1 MNIRKLAIYTTL
13 CLGFITGCDSSE
25 PADNASAPAKTK
37 VVTKTL
43 GAEDIY
49 SIRVFPARVSA
60 VKTAQI
66 RPQVGGI
73 IQKRLFRQGSE
84 ILQGQPLFQID
95 AAPFEADVEMAGAA
109 VAKAKAT
116 YQQMSKR
123 AYRFSQLQKNA
134 AISQQDLDDAKAN
147 SAQAAADLAEAIAS
161 LNRKKLDLNYATVKA
176 PISGRVDQEFVTEG
190 ALVSPGD
197 TQAMAV
203 IQQLDRV
210 YVDARVPTQELR
222 SIYPAVDNVP
232 GSQPGSEAMAAVL
245 DDNDKSYGV
254 PAHLLFSGISVNNET
269 GDVVL
274 RAEAENPQRILLPG
288 MFVKLQITRLIKKDG
303 LAVPEQ
309 ALNRVNEKT
318 SVWIVDQENKAKRV
332 EIQTGE
338 QTEKGVTVTAGLKAG
353 DKIVIEGQDK
363 LQDGAA
369 VSALPAGTQS

>member
-1 MNIRKLAIYTTL
+1 MNIRKLAISTTL
-13 CLGFITGCDSSE
+13 CLFFIVGCDSAELSE
-25 PADNASAPAKTK
+25 SLSRPANIN

-49 SIRVFPARVSA
+49 SVSDFPARINA

-84 ILQGQPLFQID
+84 IREGQALFQID
-95 AAPFEADVEMAGAA
+95 AAPFAADVEMANAA
-109 VAKAKAT
+109 LARAKAT
-116 YQQMSKR
+116 YQQMSSR

-134 AISQQDLDDAKAN
+134 AISQQDLDDAKAA
-147 SAQAAADLAEAIAS
+147 SAQAAADLAEATAS

-210 YVDARVPTQELR
+210 YVDARVPSQALR
-222 SIYPAVDNVP
+222 SLRLSNETQPVGQSDTTAV
-232 GSQPGSEAMAAVL
+232 VL
-245 DDNDKSYGV
+245 DDEGKPYDT
-254 PAHLLFSGISVNNET
+254 PAHLLFSGMSVNDET

-274 RAEAENPQRILLPG
+274 RAEVENPQRTLLPG
-288 MFVKLQITRLIKKDG
+288 MFVKLRITRLIQKAG
-303 LAVPEQ
+303 LAIPEQ
-309 ALNRVNEKT
+309 AISRAEGKT
-318 SVWIVDQENKAKRV
+318 TVWIVGQDNKAKRV

-338 QTEKGVTVTAGLKAG
+338 QTAKGITVTAGLKVG

-363 LQDGAA
+363 LRAGAEVTA
-369 VSALPAGTQS
+369 RSDNAHS

>member
-1 MNIRKLAIYTTL
+1 MNIRKLAISTML
-13 CLGFITGCDSSE
+13 CLFFIVGCDSAELSE
-25 PADNASAPAKTK
+25 SLSRPANIN

-43 GAEDIY
+43 GDEHIY
-49 SIRVFPARVSA
+49 SVRDFPARINA

-84 ILQGQPLFQID
+84 IREGQALFQID
-95 AAPFEADVEMAGAA
+95 AAPFAADVEMANAA
-109 VAKAKAT
+109 LARAKAT
-116 YQQMSKR
+116 YQQMSSR

-134 AISQQDLDDAKAN
+134 AISQQDLDDAKAA
-147 SAQAAADLAEAIAS
+147 SAQAAADLAEATAS

-210 YVDARVPTQELR
+210 YVDARVPSQALR
-222 SIYPAVDNVP
+222 SLRLSNEPQPAGQSDTTAV
-232 GSQPGSEAMAAVL
+232 VL
-245 DDNDKSYGV
+245 DDEGKPYDT
-254 PAHLLFSGISVNNET
+254 PAHLLFSGMSVNDET

-274 RAEAENPQRILLPG
+274 RAEVENPQRTLLPG
-288 MFVKLQITRLIKKDG
+288 MFVKLRITRLIQKAG
-303 LAVPEQ
+303 LAIPEQ
-309 ALNRVNEKT
+309 AINRAEGKT
-318 SVWIVDQENKAKRV
+318 TVWIVGQDNKAKRV

-338 QTEKGVTVTAGLKAG
+338 QTAKGITVTAGLKVG

-363 LQDGAA
+363 LRAGAEVTA
-369 VSALPAGTQS
+369 RSDNAHS

>member
-1 MNIRKLAIYTTL
+1 MNIRKLAIYTTF

-25 PADNASAPAKTK
+25 SNETDPVPVKTK
-37 VVTKTL
+37 VVTKIL
-43 GAEDIY
+43 NAEDIY
-49 SIRVFPARVSA
+49 STRVFPARVSA

-95 AAPFEADVEMAGAA
+95 AAPFEADVEMANAA

-123 AYRFSQLQKNA
+123 ASRFAQLQKSA
-134 AISQQDLDDAKAN
+134 AISQQDLEDAKAS
-147 SAQAAADLAEAIAS
+147 SAQAAADLAEATAS
-161 LNRKKLDLNYATVKA
+161 LNRKRLDLNYATVKA
-176 PISGRVDQEFVTEG
+176 PISGRIDQEFITEG

-210 YVDARVPTQELR
+210 YVDARVPAQELR
-222 SIYPAVDNVP
+222 TIYQTVETDPA
-232 GSQPGSEAMAAVL
+232 SQSGAVADVL
-245 DDNDKSYGV
+245 DDKGQSYET
-254 PAHLLFSGISVNNET
+254 AARLLFSGISVNDET

-288 MFVKLQITRLIKKDG
+288 MFVKLKITRLIQKEG
-303 LAVPEQ
+303 LVVPEQ
-309 ALNRVNEKT
+309 ALSRADDKT
-318 SVWIVDQENKAKRV
+318 TVWIVGHENKARRV

-338 QTEKGVTVTAGLKAG
+338 QTEKGITVTAGLKAG

-363 LQDGAA
+363 LQDGAEVIA
-369 VSALPAGTQS
+369 QSDVIKN

>member
-1 MNIRKLAIYTTL
+1 MNIRKLAISTTL
-13 CLGFITGCDSSE
+13 CLFFIVGCDSAELRESLSR
-25 PADNASAPAKTK
+25 PANIN

-49 SIRVFPARVSA
+49 SVRDFPARINA

-84 ILQGQPLFQID
+84 IREGQALFQID
-95 AAPFEADVEMAGAA
+95 AAPFAADVEMANAA
-109 VAKAKAT
+109 LARAKAT
-116 YQQMSKR
+116 YQQMSSR

-134 AISQQDLDDAKAN
+134 AISQQDLDDAKAA
-147 SAQAAADLAEAIAS
+147 SAQAAADLAEATAS

-210 YVDARVPTQELR
+210 YVDARVPSQALR
-222 SIYPAVDNVP
+222 SLRLSNEPQPAGQSDTTAV
-232 GSQPGSEAMAAVL
+232 VL
-245 DDNDKSYGV
+245 DDEGKPYDT
-254 PAHLLFSGISVNNET
+254 PAHLLFSGMSVNDET

-274 RAEAENPQRILLPG
+274 RAEVENPQRTLLPG
-288 MFVKLQITRLIKKDG
+288 MFVKLRITRLIQKAG
-303 LAVPEQ
+303 LAIPEQ
-309 ALNRVNEKT
+309 AISRAEGKT
-318 SVWIVDQENKAKRV
+318 TVWIVGQDNKAKRV

-338 QTEKGVTVTAGLKAG
+338 QTAKGITVTAGLKVG

-363 LQDGAA
+363 LRAGAA
-369 VSALPAGTQS
+369 VTARSDNAHS

>member
-1 MNIRKLAIYTTL
+1 MNIRKLAISTTL
-13 CLGFITGCDSSE
+13 CLFFIVGCDSAELSE
-25 PADNASAPAKTK
+25 SLSRPANIN

-49 SIRVFPARVSA
+49 SVSDFPARINA

-84 ILQGQPLFQID
+84 IREGQALFQID
-95 AAPFEADVEMAGAA
+95 AAPFAADVEMANAA
-109 VAKAKAT
+109 LARAKAT
-116 YQQMSKR
+116 YQQMSSR

-134 AISQQDLDDAKAN
+134 AISQQDLDDAKAA
-147 SAQAAADLAEAIAS
+147 SAQAAADLAEATAS

-210 YVDARVPTQELR
+210 YVDARVPSQALR
-222 SIYPAVDNVP
+222 SLRLSNEPQPAGQSDTTAV
-232 GSQPGSEAMAAVL
+232 VL
-245 DDNDKSYGV
+245 DDEGKPYDT
-254 PAHLLFSGISVNNET
+254 PAHLLFSGMSVNDET

-274 RAEAENPQRILLPG
+274 RAEVENPQRTLLPG
-288 MFVKLQITRLIKKDG
+288 MFVKLRITRLIQKAG
-303 LAVPEQ
+303 LAIPEQ
-309 ALNRVNEKT
+309 AISRAEGKT
-318 SVWIVDQENKAKRV
+318 TVWIVGQDNKAKRV

-338 QTEKGVTVTAGLKAG
+338 QTAKGITVTAGLKVG

-363 LQDGAA
+363 LRAGAEVTA
-369 VSALPAGTQS
+369 RSDNAHS

>member
-1 MNIRKLAIYTTL
+1 MNIRKLAISTTL
-13 CLGFITGCDSSE
+13 CLFFIVGCDSAELSE
-25 PADNASAPAKTK
+25 SLSRPANIN
-37 VVTKTL
+37 VITKTL

-49 SIRVFPARVSA
+49 SVRDFPARINA

-84 ILQGQPLFQID
+84 IREGQALFQID
-95 AAPFEADVEMAGAA
+95 AAPFAADVEMANAA
-109 VAKAKAT
+109 LARAKAT
-116 YQQMSKR
+116 YQQMSSR

-134 AISQQDLDDAKAN
+134 AISQQDLDDAKAA
-147 SAQAAADLAEAIAS
+147 SAQAAADLAEATAS

-210 YVDARVPTQELR
+210 YVDARVPSQALR
-222 SIYPAVDNVP
+222 SLRLSNEPQPAGQSDTTAV
-232 GSQPGSEAMAAVL
+232 VL
-245 DDNDKSYGV
+245 DDEGKPYDT
-254 PAHLLFSGISVNNET
+254 PAHLLFSGMSVNDET

-274 RAEAENPQRILLPG
+274 RAEVENPQRTLLPG
-288 MFVKLQITRLIKKDG
+288 MFVKLRITRLIQKAG
-303 LAVPEQ
+303 LAIPEQ
-309 ALNRVNEKT
+309 AINRAEGKT
-318 SVWIVDQENKAKRV
+318 TVWIVGQDNKAKRV

-338 QTEKGVTVTAGLKAG
+338 QTAKGITVTAGLKVG

-363 LQDGAA
+363 LRAGAA
-369 VSALPAGTQS
+369 VTARSDNAHS

>member
-1 MNIRKLAIYTTL
+1 MNIRKLAISTTL
-13 CLGFITGCDSSE
+13 CLFFIVGCDSAELSE
-25 PADNASAPAKTK
+25 SLSRPANIN

-49 SIRVFPARVSA
+49 SVSDFPARINA

-84 ILQGQPLFQID
+84 IREGQALFQID
-95 AAPFEADVEMAGAA
+95 AAPFAADVEMANAA
-109 VAKAKAT
+109 LARAKAT
-116 YQQMSKR
+116 YQQMSSR

-134 AISQQDLDDAKAN
+134 AISQQDLDDAKAA
-147 SAQAAADLAEAIAS
+147 SAQAAADLAEATAS

-210 YVDARVPTQELR
+210 YVDARVPSQALR
-222 SIYPAVDNVP
+222 SLRLSNEPQPAGQSDTTAV
-232 GSQPGSEAMAAVL
+232 VL
-245 DDNDKSYGV
+245 DDEGKPYDT
-254 PAHLLFSGISVNNET
+254 PAHLLFSGMSVNDET

-274 RAEAENPQRILLPG
+274 RAEVENPRRTLLPG
-288 MFVKLQITRLIKKDG
+288 MFVKLRITRLIQKAG
-303 LAVPEQ
+303 LAIPEQ
-309 ALNRVNEKT
+309 AISRAEGKT
-318 SVWIVDQENKAKRV
+318 TVWIVGQDNKAKRV

-338 QTEKGVTVTAGLKAG
+338 QTAKGITVTAGLKVG

-363 LQDGAA
+363 LRAGAEVTA
-369 VSALPAGTQS
+369 RSDNAHS

>member
-13 CLGFITGCDSSE
+13 CLSFITGCDSSE
-25 PADNASAPAKTK
+25 SNETSSVPAKTN

-43 GAEDIY
+43 SAEDIY
-49 SIRVFPARVSA
+49 STHVFPARVSA

-95 AAPFEADVEMAGAA
+95 AAPFEADVEMASAA
-109 VAKAKAT
+109 VVKAKAT

-123 AYRFSQLQKNA
+123 AYRFSQLQRNS
-134 AISQQDLDDAKAN
+134 AISQQDLDDATAN
-147 SAQAAADLAEAIAS
+147 SAQAAADLAEATAS

-176 PISGRVDQEFVTEG
+176 PISGRIDQEFVTEG

-197 TQAMAV
+197 TQPMAV

-210 YVDARVPTQELR
+210 YIDARVPAQALR
-222 SIYPAVDNVP
+222 SIYQSVENVQD
-232 GSQPGSEAMAAVL
+232 SQSGPTADVL
-245 DDNDKSYGV
+245 DDKNHSYDT
-254 PAHLLFSGISVNNET
+254 ATHLLFSGISVNDET

-274 RAEAENPQRILLPG
+274 RAEAQNPQRTLLPG
-288 MFVKLQITRLIKKDG
+288 MFVKLQIVRLIKKG
-303 LAVPEQ
+303 GVAVPEQ
-309 ALNRVNEKT
+309 ALNRAEDKT
-318 SVWIVDQENKAKRV
+318 TVWVVGQNNRVRRV

-338 QTEKGVTVTAGLKAG
+338 QTERGVTVSAGLKAG
-353 DKIVIEGQDK
+353 DRIVIDGQDK
-363 LQDGAA
+363 LQDGAE
-369 VSALPAGTQS
+369 VSAQSDVTQS

>member
-1 MNIRKLAIYTTL
+1 MNIRKLAISTTL
-13 CLGFITGCDSSE
+13 CLFFIVGCDSAELSE
-25 PADNASAPAKTK
+25 SLSRPANIN

-49 SIRVFPARVSA
+49 SVSDFPARINA

-73 IQKRLFRQGSE
+73 IKKRLFRQGSE
-84 ILQGQPLFQID
+84 IREGQALFQID
-95 AAPFEADVEMAGAA
+95 AAPFAADVEMANAA
-109 VAKAKAT
+109 LARAKAT
-116 YQQMSKR
+116 YQQMSSR

-134 AISQQDLDDAKAN
+134 AISQQDLDDAKAA
-147 SAQAAADLAEAIAS
+147 SAQAAADLAEATAS

-190 ALVSPGD
+190 ALVSPSD

-210 YVDARVPTQELR
+210 YVDARVPSQALR
-222 SIYPAVDNVP
+222 SLRLSNEPQPAGQSDTTAV
-232 GSQPGSEAMAAVL
+232 VL
-245 DDNDKSYGV
+245 DDEGKPYDT
-254 PAHLLFSGISVNNET
+254 PAHLLFSGMSVNDET

-274 RAEAENPQRILLPG
+274 RAEVENPQRTLLPG
-288 MFVKLQITRLIKKDG
+288 MFVKLRITRLIQKAG
-303 LAVPEQ
+303 LAIPEQ
-309 ALNRVNEKT
+309 AISRAEGKT
-318 SVWIVDQENKAKRV
+318 TVWIVGQDNKAKRV

-338 QTEKGVTVTAGLKAG
+338 QTAKGITVTAGLKVG

-363 LQDGAA
+363 LRAGAA
-369 VSALPAGTQS
+369 VTARSDNAHS

>member
-1 MNIRKLAIYTTL
+1 MNIRKLAISTTL
-13 CLGFITGCDSSE
+13 CLFFIVGCDSAELSE
-25 PADNASAPAKTK
+25 SLSRPANIN

-49 SIRVFPARVSA
+49 SVRDFPARINA

-84 ILQGQPLFQID
+84 IREGQALFQID
-95 AAPFEADVEMAGAA
+95 AAPFAADVEMANAA
-109 VAKAKAT
+109 LARAKAT
-116 YQQMSKR
+116 YQQMSSR

-134 AISQQDLDDAKAN
+134 AISQQDLDDAKAA
-147 SAQAAADLAEAIAS
+147 SAQAAADLAEATAS

-210 YVDARVPTQELR
+210 YVDARVPSQALR
-222 SIYPAVDNVP
+222 SLRLSNETQPVGQSDTTAV
-232 GSQPGSEAMAAVL
+232 VL
-245 DDNDKSYGV
+245 DDEGKPYDT
-254 PAHLLFSGISVNNET
+254 PAHLLFSGMSVNDET

-274 RAEAENPQRILLPG
+274 RAEVENPQRTLLPG
-288 MFVKLQITRLIKKDG
+288 MFVKLRITRLIQKAG
-303 LAVPEQ
+303 LAIPEQ
-309 ALNRVNEKT
+309 AISRAEGKT
-318 SVWIVDQENKAKRV
+318 TVWIVGQDNKAKRV

-338 QTEKGVTVTAGLKAG
+338 QTAKGITVTAGLKVG

-363 LQDGAA
+363 LRAGAEVTA
-369 VSALPAGTQS
+369 RSDNAHS

>member
-1 MNIRKLAIYTTL
+1 MNIRKLAISTTL
-13 CLGFITGCDSSE
+13 CLFFIVGCDSAELSE
-25 PADNASAPAKTK
+25 SLSRPANIN

-49 SIRVFPARVSA
+49 SVSDFPARINA

-84 ILQGQPLFQID
+84 IREGQALFQID
-95 AAPFEADVEMAGAA
+95 AAPFAADVEMANAA
-109 VAKAKAT
+109 LARAKAT
-116 YQQMSKR
+116 YQQMSSR

-134 AISQQDLDDAKAN
+134 AISQQDLDDAKAS
-147 SAQAAADLAEAIAS
+147 SAQAAADLAEATAS

-210 YVDARVPTQELR
+210 YVDARVPSQALR
-222 SIYPAVDNVP
+222 SLRLSNEPQPAGQSDTTAV
-232 GSQPGSEAMAAVL
+232 VL
-245 DDNDKSYGV
+245 DDEGKPYDT
-254 PAHLLFSGISVNNET
+254 PAHLLFSGMSVNDET

-274 RAEAENPQRILLPG
+274 RAEVENPQRTLLPG
-288 MFVKLQITRLIKKDG
+288 MFVKLRITRLIQKAG
-303 LAVPEQ
+303 LAIPEQ
-309 ALNRVNEKT
+309 AISRAEGKT
-318 SVWIVDQENKAKRV
+318 TVWIVGQDNKAKRV

-338 QTEKGVTVTAGLKAG
+338 QTAKGITVTAGLKVG

-363 LQDGAA
+363 LRAGAA
-369 VSALPAGTQS
+369 VTARSDNAHS

>member
-1 MNIRKLAIYTTL
+1 MNIRKLAIYTTF
-13 CLGFITGCDSSE
+13 CLGFITACDSSE
-25 PADNASAPAKTK
+25 SNETDPVPVKTK
-37 VVTKTL
+37 VVTKIL
-43 GAEDIY
+43 NAEDIY
-49 SIRVFPARVSA
+49 STRIFPARVSA

-95 AAPFEADVEMAGAA
+95 AAPFEADVEMANAA

-123 AYRFSQLQKNA
+123 ASRFAQLQKSA
-134 AISQQDLDDAKAN
+134 AISQQDLEDAKAS
-147 SAQAAADLAEAIAS
+147 SAQAAADLAEATAS
-161 LNRKKLDLNYATVKA
+161 LNRKRLDLNYATVKA
-176 PISGRVDQEFVTEG
+176 PISGRIDQEFITEG
-190 ALVSPGD
+190 AMVSPGD

-210 YVDARVPTQELR
+210 YVDARVPAQELR
-222 SIYPAVDNVP
+222 TIYQTVETAPA
-232 GSQPGSEAMAAVL
+232 SQSGAVADVL
-245 DDNDKSYGV
+245 DDKGQSYETV
-254 PAHLLFSGISVNNET
+254 ARLLFSGISVNDET

-288 MFVKLQITRLIKKDG
+288 MFVKLKITRLIQKEG
-303 LAVPEQ
+303 LVVPEQ
-309 ALNRVNEKT
+309 SLSRADDKT
-318 SVWIVDQENKAKRV
+318 TVWIVGHENKARRV

-338 QTEKGVTVTAGLKAG
+338 QTEKGITVTSGLKAG

-363 LQDGAA
+363 LQDGAEVIA
-369 VSALPAGTQS
+369 QSDVTKN

>member
-1 MNIRKLAIYTTL
+1 MNIRKLAISTTL
-13 CLGFITGCDSSE
+13 CLFFIVGCDSAELSE
-25 PADNASAPAKTK
+25 SLSRPANIN

-49 SIRVFPARVSA
+49 SVSDFPARINA

-73 IQKRLFRQGSE
+73 IKKRLFRQGSE
-84 ILQGQPLFQID
+84 IREGQALFQID
-95 AAPFEADVEMAGAA
+95 AAPFAADVEMANAA
-109 VAKAKAT
+109 LARAKAT
-116 YQQMSKR
+116 YQQMSSR

-134 AISQQDLDDAKAN
+134 AISQQDLDDAKAA
-147 SAQAAADLAEAIAS
+147 SAQAAADLAEATAS

-210 YVDARVPTQELR
+210 YVDARVPSQALR
-222 SIYPAVDNVP
+222 SLRLSNETQPAGQSDTTAV
-232 GSQPGSEAMAAVL
+232 VL
-245 DDNDKSYGV
+245 DEEGKPYDT
-254 PAHLLFSGISVNNET
+254 PAHLLFSGMSVNDET

-274 RAEAENPQRILLPG
+274 RAEVENPQRTLLPG
-288 MFVKLQITRLIKKDG
+288 MFVKLRITRLIQKAG
-303 LAVPEQ
+303 LAIPEQ
-309 ALNRVNEKT
+309 AISRAEGKT
-318 SVWIVDQENKAKRV
+318 TVWIVGQDNKAKRV

-338 QTEKGVTVTAGLKAG
+338 QTAKGITVTAGLKVG

-363 LQDGAA
+363 LRAGAEVTA
-369 VSALPAGTQS
+369 RSDNAHS

>member
-1 MNIRKLAIYTTL
+1 MNIRKLAISTTL
-13 CLGFITGCDSSE
+13 CLFFIVGCDSAELSE
-25 PADNASAPAKTK
+25 SLSRPANIN

-49 SIRVFPARVSA
+49 SVSDFPARINA

-84 ILQGQPLFQID
+84 IREGQALFQID
-95 AAPFEADVEMAGAA
+95 AAPFAADVEMANAA
-109 VAKAKAT
+109 LARAKAT
-116 YQQMSKR
+116 YQQMSSR

-134 AISQQDLDDAKAN
+134 AISQQDLDDAKAA
-147 SAQAAADLAEAIAS
+147 SAQAAADLAEATAS

-210 YVDARVPTQELR
+210 YVDARVPSQALR
-222 SIYPAVDNVP
+222 SLRLSNGTQPVGQSDTTAV
-232 GSQPGSEAMAAVL
+232 VL
-245 DDNDKSYGV
+245 DDEGKPYDT
-254 PAHLLFSGISVNNET
+254 PAHLLFSGMSVNDET

-274 RAEAENPQRILLPG
+274 RAEVENPQRTLLPG
-288 MFVKLQITRLIKKDG
+288 MFVKLRITRLIQKAG
-303 LAVPEQ
+303 LAIPEQ
-309 ALNRVNEKT
+309 AISRAEGKT
-318 SVWIVDQENKAKRV
+318 TVWIVGQDNKAKRV

-338 QTEKGVTVTAGLKAG
+338 QTAKGITVTAGLKVG

-363 LQDGAA
+363 LRAGAEVTA
-369 VSALPAGTQS
+369 RSDNAHS

>member
-1 MNIRKLAIYTTL
+1 MNIRKLAISTTL
-13 CLGFITGCDSSE
+13 CLFFIVGCDSAELSE
-25 PADNASAPAKTK
+25 SLSRPANIN

-49 SIRVFPARVSA
+49 SVSDFPARINA

-84 ILQGQPLFQID
+84 IREGQALFQID
-95 AAPFEADVEMAGAA
+95 AAPFAADVEMANAA
-109 VAKAKAT
+109 LARAKAT
-116 YQQMSKR
+116 YQQMNSR

-134 AISQQDLDDAKAN
+134 AISQQDLDDAKAA
-147 SAQAAADLAEAIAS
+147 SAQAAADLAEATAS

-210 YVDARVPTQELR
+210 YVDARVPSQALR
-222 SIYPAVDNVP
+222 SLRLSNEPQPAGQSDTTAV
-232 GSQPGSEAMAAVL
+232 VL
-245 DDNDKSYGV
+245 DDEGKPYDT
-254 PAHLLFSGISVNNET
+254 PAHLLFSGMSVNDET

-274 RAEAENPQRILLPG
+274 RAEVENPRRTLLPG
-288 MFVKLQITRLIKKDG
+288 MFVKLRITRLIQKAG
-303 LAVPEQ
+303 LAIPEQ
-309 ALNRVNEKT
+309 AISRAEGKT
-318 SVWIVDQENKAKRV
+318 TVWIVGQDNKAKRV

-338 QTEKGVTVTAGLKAG
+338 QTAKGITVTAGLKVG

-363 LQDGAA
+363 LRAGAEVTA
-369 VSALPAGTQS
+369 RSDNAHS

>member
-1 MNIRKLAIYTTL
+1 MNIRKLAIYTTI

-25 PADNASAPAKTK
+25 MSESAPASAKAK

-49 SIRVFPARVSA
+49 SIRTYPARVSA

-73 IQKRLFRQGSE
+73 IQKRMFNQGSE

-95 AAPFEADVEMAGAA
+95 AAPFKADVEMAGAV

-116 YQQMSKR
+116 FQQMNKR
-123 AYRFSQLQKNA
+123 AYRFSQLQKSA
-134 AISQQDLDDAKAN
+134 AISQQDLDDAKSN

-161 LNRKKLDLNYATVKA
+161 LNRKKLDLDYATVKA
-176 PISGRVDQEFVTEG
+176 PISGRIDQEFVTEG

-197 TQAMAV
+197 SQAMAV
-203 IQQLDRV
+203 IQQIDHV
-210 YVDARVPTQELR
+210 YVDARMPAQALR
-222 SIYPAVDNVP
+222 SIYTTNEN
-232 GSQPGSEAMAAVL
+232 QPGSAVTVTVL
-245 DDNDKSYGV
+245 DGSDKPYDIN
-254 PAHLLFSGISVNNET
+254 AHLLFSGINVNDET

-274 RAEAENPQRILLPG
+274 RAEAENPHQVLLPG
-288 MFVKLQITRLIKKDG
+288 MFVKLQLTRLIKKEG
-303 LAVPEQ
+303 LAIPEQ
-309 ALNRVNEKT
+309 ALNRANDKT
-318 SVWIVDQENKAKRV
+318 TVWIIDHEKKAKRV

-363 LQDGAA
+363 LQDGAD
-369 VSALPAGTQS
+369 VSAQSDSTQS

>member
-1 MNIRKLAIYTTL
+1 MNIRKLAISTTL
-13 CLGFITGCDSSE
+13 CLFFIVGCDSAELSE
-25 PADNASAPAKTK
+25 SLSRPANIN

-49 SIRVFPARVSA
+49 SVSDFPARINA

-84 ILQGQPLFQID
+84 IREGQALFQID
-95 AAPFEADVEMAGAA
+95 AAPFAADVEMANAA
-109 VAKAKAT
+109 LARAKAT
-116 YQQMSKR
+116 YQQMSSR

-134 AISQQDLDDAKAN
+134 AISQQDLDDAKAA
-147 SAQAAADLAEAIAS
+147 SAQAAADLAEATAS

-210 YVDARVPTQELR
+210 YVDARVPSQALR
-222 SIYPAVDNVP
+222 SLRLSNEPQPVGQSDTTAV
-232 GSQPGSEAMAAVL
+232 VL
-245 DDNDKSYGV
+245 DDEGKPYDT
-254 PAHLLFSGISVNNET
+254 PAHLLFSGMSVNDET

-274 RAEAENPQRILLPG
+274 RAEVENPQRTLLPG
-288 MFVKLQITRLIKKDG
+288 MFVKLRITRLIQKAG
-303 LAVPEQ
+303 LAIPEQ
-309 ALNRVNEKT
+309 AISRAEGKT
-318 SVWIVDQENKAKRV
+318 TVWIVGQDNKAKRV

-338 QTEKGVTVTAGLKAG
+338 QTAKGITVTAGLKVG

-363 LQDGAA
+363 LQAGAEVTA
-369 VSALPAGTQS
+369 RSDNAHS

>member
-1 MNIRKLAIYTTL
+1 MNIRKLAISTML
-13 CLGFITGCDSSE
+13 CLFFIVGCDSAELSE
-25 PADNASAPAKTK
+25 SLSRPANIN

-43 GAEDIY
+43 GDEDIY
-49 SIRVFPARVSA
+49 SVRDFPARINA

-84 ILQGQPLFQID
+84 IREGQALFQID
-95 AAPFEADVEMAGAA
+95 AAPFAADVEMANAA
-109 VAKAKAT
+109 LARAKAT
-116 YQQMSKR
+116 YQQMSSR

-134 AISQQDLDDAKAN
+134 AISQQDLDDAKAA
-147 SAQAAADLAEAIAS
+147 SAQAAADLAEATAS

-210 YVDARVPTQELR
+210 YVDARVPSQALR
-222 SIYPAVDNVP
+222 SLRLSNEPQPAGQSDTTAV
-232 GSQPGSEAMAAVL
+232 VL
-245 DDNDKSYGV
+245 DDEGKPYDT
-254 PAHLLFSGISVNNET
+254 PAHLLFSGMSVNDET

-274 RAEAENPQRILLPG
+274 RAEVENPQRTLLPG
-288 MFVKLQITRLIKKDG
+288 MFVKLRITRLIQKAG
-303 LAVPEQ
+303 LAIPEQ
-309 ALNRVNEKT
+309 AISRAEGKT
-318 SVWIVDQENKAKRV
+318 TVWIVGQDNKAKRV

-338 QTEKGVTVTAGLKAG
+338 QTAKGITVTAGLKVG

-363 LQDGAA
+363 LRAGAA
-369 VSALPAGTQS
+369 VTARSDNAHS